1 MMVNLSNSSRR
12 KKGSFYTSLLFIVG
26 LGFGIWFH
34 GTVYADEMIDLGP
47 QVYDLTLY
55 KSAFGKDQKGRPVV
69 YAPIVGNPSKLVIA
83 DLKSKKVL
91 KVIPIPGAKGVW
103 TVSISTDG
111 KVWLGSYSNG
121 HVYRYDP
128 ITEVLTDM
136 GTTPTGSNVLYG
148 LTPGKDGTMY
158 GGSYGSAKIF
168 AYNVAGQSYDL
179 GSVFPDV
186 YARDLAI
193 DAKNH
198 VLFAGVGAVRANVVR
213 YDLKTGEKRPILP
226 MEYQTDSFAYDLDF
240 IKGKLFVKLEPSFR
254 ELVLNPSTGKPDMVT
269 NGLTKEKQEYFPIGS
284 RGVSSLAPD
293 GKSVYFSYKYQLYR
307 FDTTTNIYAPVPGAS
322 LANNVISWGWQE
334 FNEPDYPGKTLVGMI
349 GNYDGRA
356 FRYNPVTGA
365 HEEFTLP
372 FPSQPL
378 DLYHVI
384 AGPDKKLYSSAYING
399 SLGIYDTE
407 TGKHN
412 QFPGLG
418 QVEGWTWYQD
428 KLYVGTYPE
437 GKILEYD
444 PKQAWRIK
452 ENPMVL
458 FSLKEQ
464 EQIRPMSLVVFNHK
478 LFIGSRSEYG
488 TWGGAL
494 TIYDLHKKGKPK
506 VLRNIVPEQTITT
519 IAAKNN
525 RLWVGT
531 SIEGGDATTPK
542 ANEAVLFEFDPE
554 TNKKVAEYSPLV
566 RGTPL
571 RISGLTVG
579 PDGMLWGISDGIL
592 FQFDPVRKR
601 AIRQTSL
608 VRGGSA
614 TGTSMVFHPNGYL
627 YVTVD
632 GSLFKVDPK
641 TWKRW
646 RIPYKTNLYR
656 LVQVGRDLYM
666 KAGPKVNIGT
676 NLVKYTPE

>member
-1 MMVNLSNSSRR
+1 MENSPNTFRRKNSSFC
-12 KKGSFYTSLLFIVG
+12 SSLLFIIG

-34 GTVYADEMIDLGP
+34 GTVYADEMVDLGP

-55 KSAFGKDQKGRPVV
+55 KSAFGKDQNGRPVV
-69 YAPIVGNPSKLVIA
+69 YAPIVGNPGKLVIA
-83 DLKSKKVL
+83 DLKTKKVQ

-103 TVSISTDG
+103 TVSVSTDG
-111 KVWLGSYSNG
+111 KVWMGSYSNG

-128 ITEVLTDM
+128 VTEVLTDM
-136 GTTPTGSNVLYG
+136 GVSPTGSNVLYG

-158 GGSYGSAKIF
+158 GGSYGSAKVF
-168 AYNVAGQSYDL
+168 AYNVAGKAYDL

-186 YARDLAI
+186 YARDLAL
-193 DAKNH
+193 DVKNN

-213 YDLKTGEKRPILP
+213 FDLKTGEKRPILP

-240 IKGKLFVKLEPSFR
+240 VKGKLFVKLEPSFR
-254 ELVLNPSTGKPDMVT
+254 ELVLNPDTGKPDMVT
-269 NGLTKEKQEYFPIGS
+269 DGLTKKKQEYFPIGS

-307 FDTTTNIYAPVPGAS
+307 FDTTTNTYSPVPGAS
-322 LANNVISWGWQE
+322 LANNVISWGWEE
-334 FNEPDYPGKTLVGMI
+334 FDEPDYPGKTLVGMI

-356 FRYNPVTGA
+356 FRYNPITGN

-372 FPSQPL
+372 FPPQPL

-384 AGPDKKLYSSAYING
+384 AGPDRKLYSSAYING

-418 QVEGWTWYQD
+418 QVEGWTWDHD

-444 PKQAWRIK
+444 PKQVWRVK
-452 ENPMVL
+452 ENPTML
-458 FSLKEQ
+458 FSLKEY

-494 TIYDLHKKGKPK
+494 TIYDLVKKGKPK
-506 VLRNIVPEQTITT
+506 VLRNIVPDQTITT

-525 RLWVGT
+525 RIWVGT

-542 ANEAVLFEFDPE
+542 ATEAVLFEFDPKS
-554 TNKKVAEYSPLV
+554 NKKIAEYSPLV
-566 RGTPL
+566 KGIPL

-601 AIRQTSL
+601 ALRQTPL

-632 GSLFKVDPK
+632 GSLFKIDPK

-656 LVQVGRDLYM
+656 LVRVGRDLYM
-666 KAGPKVNIGT
+666 KAGPKVNIGA

>member
-1 MMVNLSNSSRR
+1 MINFPSEKKR
-12 KKGSFYTSLLFIVG
+12 KRSFYSSLLFVIG

-34 GTVYADEMIDLGP
+34 GTAYADEMIHLGP

-69 YAPIVGNPSKLVIA
+69 YAPIVGNPCKLVIA
-83 DLKSKKVL
+83 DLKTREIR

-103 TVSISTDG
+103 SVTISTDG

-128 ITEVLTDM
+128 NTELLTDM
-136 GTTPTGSNVLYG
+136 GKSPTDSNVLYG
-148 LTPGKDGTMY
+148 LTPGKDGTIY
-158 GGSYGSAKIF
+158 GGSYGSAKVF
-168 AYNVAGQSYDL
+168 AYNVAGKSYDL

-186 YARDLAI
+186 YTRDIAL
-193 DAKNH
+193 DADNSI
-198 VLFAGVGAVRANVVR
+198 LYAGIGAVRANVVR
-213 YDLKTGEKRPILP
+213 YDLQTGEKVPILP

-240 IKGKLFVKLEPSFR
+240 IANRLFVKLEPSFR
-254 ELVLNPSTGKPDMVT
+254 ELVLDPVTGKPETVT
-269 NGLTKEKQEYFPIGS
+269 NGVTKKQQEYFPVGS
-284 RGVSSLAPD
+284 RGVSPLAPD

-307 FDTTTNIYAPVPGAS
+307 FNTKNNTYKPVPGAS
-322 LANNVISWGWQE
+322 LANNVISWGWEE
-334 FNEPDYPGKTLVGMI
+334 FDEPNYPGKTLVGMI

-356 FRYNPVTGA
+356 FRYNPITGA

-372 FPSQPL
+372 FPPQPL

-384 AGPDKKLYSSAYING
+384 AGPDGKLYSSAYING

-407 TGKHN
+407 SGKHQ

-418 QVEGWTWYQD
+418 QVEGWTWSQG
-428 KLYVGTYPE
+428 KMYVGTYPE
-437 GKILEYD
+437 GKILEYN
-444 PKQAWRIK
+444 PTQPWQIK
-452 ENPMVL
+452 KNPTML

-464 EQIRPMSLVVFNHK
+464 EQIRPLSLVIADHK
-478 LFIGSRSEYG
+478 LYVGSRSEYG

-494 TIYDLHKKGKPK
+494 SIYDLVKKGKPI
-506 VLRNIVPEQTITT
+506 VLRNIVPNQTITT
-519 IAAKNN
+519 ITAKDK
-525 RLWVGT
+525 RIWVGT

-542 ANEAVLFEFDPE
+542 ASEAVLFEFDPK

-566 RGTPL
+566 KGVPL
-571 RISGLTVG
+571 RINGLTVG

-592 FQFDPVRKR
+592 FQFDPKQKQ
-601 AIRQTSL
+601 AIRQATLVKGGVTIGTSL
-608 VRGGSA
+608 
-614 TGTSMVFHPNGYL
+614 VFHPNGYL
-627 YVTVD
+627 YITTD
-632 GSLFKVDPK
+632 GNLFKIDPK
-641 TWKRW
+641 TWKTW

-656 LVQVGRDLYM
+656 LVRVGRDLYM
-666 KAGPKVNIGT
+666 KAGPHVNIGV